1 MNKETIR
8 DLRGRL
14 LTPDPLGPVGTT
26 TPTPEGRPTG
36 PLGVYRET
44 SRGYT
49 ERHLRGTTLKG
60 CGGTTECPQGG

>member
-1 MNKETIR
+1 MNRETIR

-36 PLGVYRET
+36 PLGVDPEGV
-44 SRGYT
+44 RG
-49 ERHLRGTTLKG
+49 
-60 CGGTTECPQGG
+60 